1 MEYLPDRSRCGG
13 TPQAMTGLRTQT
25 VKTVAVGT
33 RTLAGKLPGRWGI
46 TMLKCPY
53 STVRIRQET
62 HRQLKEMAAAD
73 DRKIIVVL
81 ARIVA
86 EEVARRKRQEK
97 QA

>member
-1 MEYLPDRSRCGG
+1 
-13 TPQAMTGLRTQT
+13 
-25 VKTVAVGT
+25 
-33 RTLAGKLPGRWGI
+33 
-46 TMLKCPY
+46 MLKY

-62 HRQLKEMAAAD
+62 HRQLKEMAVAD
-73 DRKIIVVL
+73 DRKIVVVL